1 MKKTIM
7 TLILCLI
14 SLAVVSNACDHHSHG
29 HNHNH
34 HHHHRQR
41 QRHLRSGGGGGAV
54 ASASTR
60 GKIKQDNHDIH
71 AHDAEDCEEKHDHED
86 QQEQETGRELAS
98 LSSTFRL
105 GDFEWASPQAF
116 LDEGGRCNTREP
128 APEEVAE
135 SDAIVVA
142 FRKRYSDGSGNRR
155 RRLQTVVVPLYI
167 HVLIGSN
174 NNNGALTEKQ
184 IADQVDV
191 LNRSFLPDFTF
202 ELKEVTRTVNNSWF
216 TASVGSS
223 AENQFKSAL
232 RQGGPEALNLYTLLP
247 GNGVLGWAT
256 LPSSYANR
264 KLADGVCVNFRTVPG
279 GNMRP
284 YNLGAYQR
292 DECMLYCCC
301 NRLMICLFL
310 VDFVTLTHSPFT
322 LSCTTGDTAVHEA
335 GHWFGLFHTFNGGC
349 SSSSDGV
356 SDTPAESGPA
366 YGCPTGRDVRTC
378 VPEKNVFLHAES

>member
-1 MKKTIM
+1 MRVLPTTTTITKTKSSM
-7 TLILCLI
+7 TLLLCLI
-14 SLAVVSNACDHHSHG
+14 SLAVVSHACDHHSHND
-29 HNHNH
+29 HD
-34 HHHHRQR
+34 HRHR
-41 QRHLRSGGGGGAV
+41 QRHLRSGGGGGGGAV
-54 ASASTR
+54 ASASAEV
-60 GKIKQDNHDIH
+60 KIKTKKGHPDDHTQDCD
-71 AHDAEDCEEKHDHED
+71 EKHDHED
-86 QQEQETGRELAS
+86 QQEQDAGRELAS

-105 GDFEWASPQAF
+105 G
-116 LDEGGRCNTREP
+116 EGGRCNTREP

-247 GNGVLGWAT
+247 AQNVLGWAT
-256 LPSSYANR
+256 LPSSYSR
-264 KLADGVCVNFRTVPG
+264 RQLADGVCMNFRTVPG

-284 YNLGAYQR
+284 YNLGA
-292 DECMLYCCC
+292 
-301 NRLMICLFL
+301 
-310 VDFVTLTHSPFT
+310 
-322 LSCTTGDTAVHEA
+322 
-335 GHWFGLFHTFNGGC
+335 
-349 SSSSDGV
+349 
-356 SDTPAESGPA
+356 
-366 YGCPTGRDVRTC
+366 
-378 VPEKNVFLHAES
+378 